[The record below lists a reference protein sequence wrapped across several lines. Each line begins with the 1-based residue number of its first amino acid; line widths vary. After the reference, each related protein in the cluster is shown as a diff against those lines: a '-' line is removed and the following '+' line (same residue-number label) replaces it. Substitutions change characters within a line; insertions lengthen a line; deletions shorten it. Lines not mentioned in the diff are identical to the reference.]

1 MQQLQPVRLDLEK
14 TLVACKF
21 LDGGAARRQRQ
32 TRIGGGLYFFDQI
45 LHGRIN
51 CGQNGLKARNA
62 ARRGIGLVDNWI
74 AGLLE
79 KITHPLIHKS
89 INPIIQFLSAPAGF
103 VTLGARCQSKPILMP
118 R

>member
-1 MQQLQPVRLDLEK
+1 MLQQRIQHRRPARADFASARARAMQQLQPVRLDLEK

-32 TRIGGGLYFFDQI
+32 TRIGGGLNFFEQF

-89 INPIIQFLSAPAGF
+89 INPIIQ
-103 VTLGARCQSKPILMP
+103 
-118 R
+118 